1 MANRTVYNASL
12 VMTADVKQAKS
23 ALEQLSNTLKNL
35 VSSNIKGMS
44 IGDTLTNDLLKAQQS
59 AIQLQNILSKST
71 NINTGKLD
79 LTKFSDSLKKAK
91 LDLNDLYKS
100 LSTFGVQGEKAFLS
114 LTNQLMSAEIPLKR
128 TSKLFDDLWITMK
141 NTMKWQLTSSVMH
154 GFVGTMKSAVG
165 YAQDLNKSLNN
176 IRIVTGYNTDQMAKF
191 ARQAN
196 EVAKVLKTT
205 TTAYTDA
212 ALIYYQQGNL
222 SDSQIKARAD
232 ATIKMANVTG
242 ESAKAVS
249 DYMTAIWNNFDNGSK
264 SLEYYAD
271 VMTALGAAT
280 ASSTDEIAA
289 GLEKFAAVS
298 ETVGLSYEYATAA
311 LATVTAETRQ
321 SADVVGNAF
330 KTLFSRIQGLN
341 LGETQD
347 DGTTLNKYSAALDK
361 VGISIKDTSGEIK
374 AMDVI
379 LNELGSKWDTL
390 GNDTQLAL
398 AQAVAG
404 VRQYTQLIALMDNWD
419 TFKINL
425 DVAKNSSGTLN
436 EQQEIYAESWE
447 AASKKVKASLEGIY
461 DSVINDKA
469 IIKITDGFA
478 DFLNLI
484 ENVSDSLGG
493 MQGILF
499 GLGAIV
505 TKVFSKQMAES
516 LNNVFYSF
524 RNISGYNQMVGQQM
538 RQSAIAAVTKDIGKT
553 ANEADAV
560 RLNVQLDNLKLQESL
575 LDVKNNIS
583 QEDYDSLNSLI
594 QMNEVYGEILAKA
607 TAIKQEKTEKQ
618 GSNLTEL
625 LTLIKSSGGTT
636 DDYLNIKSKF
646 EQMVNQHNLIGYK
659 TLDKN
664 NFENQFRELMGH
676 EKTPSISKGDRAAY
690 EKAISDA
697 KKAPEAAMP
706 HLEKL
711 YNQLYNKIIDN
722 IINELKNTPN
732 LKGKNLDI
740 RDILLKHIENMGEV
754 KDSQDNV
761 DQAKKNYE
769 EVKKNTD
776 KAILESQR
784 AAQNL
789 GASVTGALNGITSL
803 GYAINSLSSIKDVFN
818 DDTLSNWEKM
828 VRITTSLSFGLSG
841 LINGFRGL
849 SQIKDIGKGIGTA
862 IQSYGEALLAQEKL
876 EEAKASAMVAAAT
889 QAENAE
895 GKEDIAITT
904 GQIAAEKGLE
914 EQKEETAKAS
924 LGEAGAQKIENAEGK
939 KDIAITT
946 GQTVAEKGLNEAQKK
961 ALATILSKIKS
972 LGWYALAIGAVA
984 AIIYTLVKAYNADA
998 EAAEKARKNLEEAT
1012 QAAESSK
1019 QAYSDLLTSIENY
1032 NNAKSAI
1039 EDLTYGTQEWKDAIY
1054 EANQEVLALIK
1065 NYPILA
1071 SYLNRDED
1079 SGLLTITQEGQN
1091 IVQQQAN
1098 LQKINAQNAM
1108 LAAQMISNTATNR
1121 SNITNAYRNDSGQR
1135 EFSFIETKYNSAAQI
1150 NNQTGTSKETTKSLW
1165 EQDYRNLIDKI
1176 TYDQNYLQNHTAK
1189 EIIEDLGLT
1198 VERYFGDYD
1207 SNSIGGMSNAAF
1219 GEDNLIAFVESIRST
1234 PELFN
1239 ELAVSVR
1246 ANIEANKAYA
1256 EQIIQN
1262 NYAENATYKNSKNK
1276 DALDT
1281 ILSGNISSKAIKDRA
1296 YKYMHDGADGE
1307 NDAFYQ
1313 EEYAKA
1319 MGYQHIKDKN
1329 NGKGVYLINGKEETI
1344 SDDVIYQ
1351 WYALNKI
1358 IEETTASLPNLESKL
1373 EQLRQ
1378 ESEKGNVNSQAAY
1391 SIVKTGSATAGVS
1404 VNQLTS
1410 LKENPRD
1417 EQYFKDLYGEENFEA
1432 IWSSM
1437 GYESGQ
1443 EFVEAFNE
1451 EIKNVNAP
1459 SLEGKNETKFN
1470 ESIESLSLD
1479 AANNLKETME
1489 QLELGPAGAQAGA
1502 DFLDAFNKL
1511 LESGLSQEAIE
1522 ALAQIDWSKEGS
1534 LEEGK
1539 QILEDLGYNAE
1550 NFSGL
1555 LEGLAAQAYQ
1565 LDFSVFEDLKVDLE
1579 SIAGIISGLDLG
1591 SILSEEDYQLLA
1603 KYVDELEN
1611 YFMLTSQGR
1620 KFIGTDEDANMIGEE
1635 AYKASVE
1642 ELKKRQAG
1650 QKEFEVY
1657 GHDENGT
1664 RVNANWNQWALNA
1677 DNQTTYEKETYK
1689 QNQLNTLNEILTNES
1704 AETLG
1709 LIGNG
1714 YESWKE
1720 EGFDTSTL
1728 TSDQIAQFFGELAEF
1743 TSNKIDE
1750 SDFQENDQ
1758 KIIGDSQNIN
1768 EFDQNVEMVGGYEK
1782 AGLTQEQYENQR
1794 QYFQDLANEQAKA
1807 AQSYQELNQLMFNG
1821 EINQEAYQRGLVE
1834 QAKQYPALS
1843 KEVEAYEKALAD
1855 ANGDTSECT
1864 KEWNEL
1870 NRAFKSNQIGKAAKD
1885 LKESKKTMEDL
1896 NTALGEGAKVNEDY
1910 IAASQDMADSLSEIF
1925 GVQVDPTFVQ
1935 DNIEDI
1941 FDYIET
1947 GSGEILQKLNQK
1959 AIIAASPDLEGM
1971 LSNMTGGIDGFITKI
1986 NELNGMSFNITG
1998 TGDFSTLQAEIG
2010 GVKMTAQD
2018 LGNFLNSLANS
2029 GMLFELENM
2038 EMFQALLEAIQNE
2051 DLDALQQAVTDLQ
2064 GEGMTLKSNDNS
2076 YPADTSAELDSGGY
2090 SGGGGGGGGSD
2101 KVDRDKL
2108 SDALADTYK
2117 KKRDR
2122 LRAQYEGLDPEAAS
2136 QYIKEEIALLEEEQK
2151 ILEEQIKTWK
2161 GLLKTKVQEFN
2172 QEYAD
2177 ELGFDLTLNDDGE
2190 IANLSE
2196 IYQRL
2201 IQMYDEGNTDL
2212 VDKIYD
2218 KLQESAG
2225 IQASIDEAVQGMM
2238 DKEREQA
2245 ELELKD
2251 ITDRI
2256 DWRIKQIDYQIKRLN
2271 YYQEKLLI
2279 QAHGNKQ
2286 TIEAML
2292 EGFQYQEQ
2300 EMLKLF
2306 EKGDA
2311 LRQGIDELNAAKA
2324 KYPNHQQMFN
2334 EQILE
2339 YQSDLID
2346 LNQDILELRADMEEL
2361 VQEVL
2366 ELALD
2371 EIDIQNERINKYV
2384 SMLDRFQNIID
2395 LSGRSILDQALK
2407 VEIGTAKLD
2416 TLINKM
2422 SISKQTMEGLAE
2434 ATKLAQE
2441 ALEKRAAAGDETS
2454 VSMWENQVEEL
2465 ERELEAAQ
2473 DDFLANW
2480 EEVLQAAADIFD
2492 MRVELTVQTLEQ
2504 ALSPFSSLD
2513 ILEDRYNK
2521 EKELQEKYL
2530 DDATK
2535 LYELNKLNRQLNQSI
2550 TDEND
2555 LLAKS
2560 KLRDIQ
2566 EEILAYQ
2573 KAGVDMSQYDL
2584 DILQKK
2590 YDLRLAEI
2598 ALMEAQN
2605 SKTSMRLIRDAAGNW
2620 TYAYDA
2626 DQTAI
2631 DEALQSVED
2640 ATYSLKKASTDYI
2653 DEMTEEMIAIKQ
2665 EFVEA
2670 IGGLDRNSAD
2680 YMEQLLYLQQ
2690 HYMKEYNVVLGEFQ
2704 KGVEGA
2710 GLTIHDTWYGATLD
2724 LYNFEDAQKHFSDA
2738 SDLAINELMVNYKD
2752 WQKVVEQAM
2761 GIAGTSWETFGDDT
2775 GATLD
2780 SLEEHIQALCDE
2792 ISKLVDVLMEYVA
2805 TSIGMVEE
2813 WQAKYSK
2820 QVDNELA
2827 KNEAYINNDSLHQ
2840 SRSGGK
2846 NSGAIDYLAEA
2857 NGDYSLAMTLLIAN
2871 EGQAGLNS
2879 QQFQDLATARTN
2891 KINESDTLKAQIGNQ
2906 IITTEHLINV
2916 LTDTTKSEAALGSD
2930 VIASAGG
2937 ATGDVKINYTQVNY
2951 NLSQDDKYESQSGLI
2966 FDFINGERGAGLL
2979 STFIPSPSYGAN
2991 RNYEYYNDINNTRS
3005 GWCSKW
3011 VGDVM
3016 AYNGADFIRGNA
3028 WDAVKRNSG
3037 RAYNG
3042 GYIANGTAVG
3052 SESGEYGHIGIYND
3066 GYIYAT
3072 SYSGNSLDRYTVDE
3086 WQKKYGK
3093 LYITNAG
3100 NIQTGQTAMDIFK
3113 KKNGNTY
3120 GSKLISNLLYGHEV
3134 DNNIKSQS
3142 NGQSLIAQMLKGF
3155 DTGGY
3160 TGTWGPYGRLAL
3172 LHEKELVL
3180 NKADTS
3186 NILDAVKISRGV
3198 DDKISDMIAFTNNSL
3213 RDLLSYIKLPTF
3225 ETQPIEQ
3232 TVQIQAEFPG
3242 VTDQYEIQEALSNL
3256 SNDASQYLNIQRN
3269 FW

>member
-1 MANRTVYNASL
+1 MANTVYSASL
-12 VMTADVKQAKS
+12 KMTADVSQAKS
-23 ALEQLSNTLKNL
+23 QLQDLQNTLSNLITSTAKNTSL
-35 VSSNIKGMS
+35 
-44 IGDTLTNDLLKAQQS
+44 GDTLTKDLAKAQS
-59 AIQLQNILSKST
+59 AAVQLQASLSNAT
-71 NINTGKLD
+71 NVNTGKLD
-79 LTKFSDSLKKAK
+79 LTKFSDSLKRSNT
-91 LDLNDLYKS
+91 DLNQLYNN
-100 LSTFGVQGEKAFLS
+100 LSAFGAEGNKAFYQ
-114 LTNQLMSAEIPLKR
+114 LTNSIMSAEVPLKR

-141 NTMKWQLTSSVMH
+141 NTMKWQLTSSAMH
-154 GFVGTMKSAVG
+154 GFMSTLSGAYG
-165 YAQDLNKSLNN
+165 YAKDLNKSLND
-176 IRIVTGYNTDQMAKF
+176 IRIVTQYSTDQMSQFAK
-191 ARQAN
+191 QAN
-196 EVAKVLKTT
+196 EAAKALKTT
-205 TTAYTDA
+205 TTSYTDA
-212 ALIYYQQGNL
+212 ALIYYQQGL
-222 SDSQIKARAD
+222 AEKDIKARTD

-242 ESAKAVS
+242 ESAKEVS

-321 SADVVGNAF
+321 NADVVGNAF

-341 LGETQD
+341 LGETME

-374 AMDVI
+374 DMDVI
-379 LNELGSKWDTL
+379 LDELGNKWDTL
-390 GNDTQLAL
+390 SKDTQLGL
-398 AQAVAG
+398 AQTVAG
-404 VRQYTQLIALMDNWD
+404 VRQYTQLIALMDNWGE
-419 TFKINL
+419 FKINL
-425 DVAKNSSGTLN
+425 KVAEDASGTLQ
-436 EQQEIYAESWE
+436 EQQDIYAESWE

-461 DSVINDKA
+461 DSLLNDKFF
-469 IIKITDGFA
+469 INLTNGFA
-478 DFLNLI
+478 SVLNSI
-484 ENVSDSLGG
+484 ENVIDGLGG
-493 MQGILF
+493 MK
-499 GLGAIV
+499 GA
-505 TKVFSKQMAES
+505 FFA
-516 LNNVFYSF
+516 L
-524 RNISGYNQMVGQQM
+524 
-538 RQSAIAAVTKDIGKT
+538 SAITTKIFNKQLTESVSNLAFGIKGKLGITQLQSENLRNTAVELSRKGISKADTPVEY
-553 ANEADAV
+553 ANQ
-560 RLNVQLDNLKLQESL
+560 LVQEDNLQLNKQLAEVAEQ
-575 LDVKNNIS
+575 IT
-583 QEDYDSLNSLI
+583 QEDYNQYQKLI
-594 QMNEVYGEILAKA
+594 QLNDLYGQIYIKAKETEQLKKTSMEDKAADFYGTYRSFGKDTGFSVGKYINTMSSARNKADEAYGKYNTGLGLIAEIEELSKKKGNYKNQVEQLSKEIFDGADISHFISEKNF
-607 TAIKQEKTEKQ
+607 TGLEKILKKELDGAI
-618 GSNLTEL
+618 SSISDD
-625 LTLIKSSGGTT
+625 LIKSTDFDLGFTPEEITT
-636 DDYLNIKSKF
+636 LTTKLKEYIQTYVSYKKAVSDGNNAEQAYLNAKQEVSKATEQLNKNMNSLSKSFVNAFSGLSNLGMGISALSSLKDIFTNEDLTNWERFSQTLTSIGIGLPALISGISSTAKSFKEIKNGITNAYDSAIELYLNKLKAD
-646 EQMVNQHNLIGYK
+646 QILLRN
-659 TLDKN
+659 
-664 NFENQFRELMGH
+664 ENASAAERE
-676 EKTPSISKGDRAAY
+676 AAKKRLSAVASGQ
-690 EKAISDA
+690 ETAAELTASHA
-697 KKAPEAAMP
+697 KKA
-706 HLEKL
+706 L
-711 YNQLYNKIIDN
+711 
-722 IINELKNTPN
+722 LKNIGS
-732 LKGKNLDI
+732 LIGK
-740 RDILLKHIENMGEV
+740 
-754 KDSQDNV
+754 
-761 DQAKKNYE
+761 
-769 EVKKNTD
+769 
-776 KAILESQR
+776 
-784 AAQNL
+784 
-789 GASVTGALNGITSL
+789 
-803 GYAINSLSSIKDVFN
+803 
-818 DDTLSNWEKM
+818 
-828 VRITTSLSFGLSG
+828 FGL
-841 LINGFRGL
+841 
-849 SQIKDIGKGIGTA
+849 
-862 IQSYGEALLAQEKL
+862 Y
-876 EEAKASAMVAAAT
+876 AA
-889 QAENAE
+889 
-895 GKEDIAITT
+895 
-904 GQIAAEKGLE
+904 
-914 EQKEETAKAS
+914 
-924 LGEAGAQKIENAEGK
+924 
-939 KDIAITT
+939 
-946 GQTVAEKGLNEAQKK
+946 
-961 ALATILSKIKS
+961 
-972 LGWYALAIGAVA
+972 AIGAVV
-984 AIIYTLVKAYNADA
+984 AIVYSLVKAYNADA
-998 EAAEKARKNLEEAT
+998 DAAKKARENLEEAT
-1012 QAAESSK
+1012 KVAESAK
-1019 QAYSDLLTSIENY
+1019 QAYSDLLTSIENH
-1032 NNAKSAI
+1032 NNAKTAI

-1054 EANQEVLALIK
+1054 EANQEVLTLLK

-1121 SNITNAYRNDSGQR
+1121 SNITNAYRNDPGQR
-1135 EFSFIETKYNSAAQI
+1135 QFSFIETEYNSAAQV

-1296 YKYMHDGADGE
+1296 YKYMHDGFDGE

-1329 NGKGVYLINGKEETI
+1329 NGKGVYLVNGKEETI

-1358 IEETTASLPNLESKL
+1358 IEETTASLPNLESTL

-1378 ESEKGNVNSQAAY
+1378 ESEKGNVDSQAAY

-1410 LKENPRD
+1410 LKENPRN

-1459 SLEGKNETKFN
+1459 SLEGKNATKFN

-1522 ALAQIDWSKEGS
+1522 ALAQVDWSKEGS
-1534 LEEGK
+1534 LEEGR

-1565 LDFSVFEDLKVDLE
+1565 LDFSVFEDLKEDLE

-1635 AYKASVE
+1635 AYKAGLERLQQQQNAQE
-1642 ELKKRQAG
+1642 EMSD
-1650 QKEFEVY
+1650 Y
-1657 GHDENGT
+1657 GHDVNGT
-1664 RVNANWNQWALNA
+1664 RVDANWSRYGTDGDWEDANLDRRGTLQNILN
-1677 DNQTTYEKETYK
+1677 NESKETLEAIGAGYGDWAGK
-1689 QNQLNTLNEILTNES
+1689 DLNTLNLEE
-1704 AETLG
+1704 EQ
-1709 LIGNG
+1709 IG
-1714 YESWKE
+1714 
-1720 EGFDTSTL
+1720 
-1728 TSDQIAQFFGELAEF
+1728 QFFDALTAM
-1743 TSNKIDE
+1743 TSNPIDE
-1750 SDFQENDQ
+1750 STIHDYNQTVL
-1758 KIIGDSQNIN
+1758 GDSKNVN
-1768 EFDQNVEMVGGYEK
+1768 EFEDNLNMVGAENT
-1782 AGLTQEQYENQR
+1782 GLTPEQIESQR
-1794 QYFQDLANEQAKA
+1794 QYFQNLANEQAKA
-1807 AQSYQELNQLMFNG
+1807 AQSYQELNQLMIDG
-1821 EINQEAYQRGLVE
+1821 EINQEAYQKGLVE
-1834 QAKQYPALS
+1834 QAKQYPALAD
-1843 KEVEAYEKALAD
+1843 EIDAYNKAVAK
-1855 ANGDTSECT
+1855 GDPEEITD
-1864 KEWNEL
+1864 KWNQL
-1870 NRAFKSNQIGKAAKD
+1870 NKAFKSNQIGKVAKD

-1896 NTALGEGAKVNEDY
+1896 STALGEGAKVNEDY

-1925 GVQVDPTFVQ
+1925 GVQVDPSFVQ
-1935 DNIEDI
+1935 DNIDDI
-1941 FDYIET
+1941 FEYIET
-1947 GSGEILQKLNQK
+1947 GSGEVLNKLSSK
-1959 AIIAASPDLEGM
+1959 AHLTAIPGFDEALSGIGSSIDDLASKMTTLDGTSFTIIGNSDLSSLKGELTEAQVQASGLGNYLNSIANSGATFTLEGM
-1971 LSNMTGGIDGFITKI
+1971 EAFKELLAAIQSEDIEAIEAAIEK
-1986 NELNGMSFNITG
+1986 LNG
-1998 TGDFSTLQAEIG
+1998 
-2010 GVKMTAQD
+2010 
-2018 LGNFLNSLANS
+2018 
-2029 GMLFELENM
+2029 EN
-2038 EMFQALLEAIQNE
+2038 
-2051 DLDALQQAVTDLQ
+2051 
-2064 GEGMTLKSNDNS
+2064 MTLKSDDNA
-2076 YPADTSAELDSGGY
+2076 YPTDTSAELESGGY
-2090 SGGGGGGGGSD
+2090 TGGGSGSGGSD

-2108 SDALADTYK
+2108 TDALSQTYQ

-2122 LRAQYEGLDPEAAS
+2122 LKAQYEGLDPESAS
-2136 QYIKEEIALLEEEQK
+2136 KYIKEEIALLEEEQK

-2212 VDKIYD
+2212 ADKIYK

-2346 LNQDILELRADMEEL
+2346 VNKDILELRADMEEL
-2361 VQEVL
+2361 VKEVL

-2407 VEIGTAKLD
+2407 VEIGTTKLD

-2422 SISKQTMEGLAE
+2422 SISKQTMEGLAKATAE
-2434 ATKLAQE
+2434 AQA
-2441 ALEKRAAAGDETS
+2441 ALERRAADGDETS

-2492 MRVELTVQTLEQ
+2492 MRVQLTVQTLED
-2504 ALSPFSSLD
+2504 ALSPFSNLS
-2513 ILEDRYNK
+2513 ILEDRYVKDK
-2521 EKELQEKYL
+2521 EIQDQYL

-2535 LYELNKLNRQLNQSI
+2535 LYELNKLNRQLNMSI
-2550 TDEND
+2550 QDEND

-2566 EEILAYQ
+2566 QEILAYQ

-2620 TYAYDA
+2620 TYAYDS
-2626 DQTAI
+2626 DQNAI
-2631 DEALQSVED
+2631 EEAIQRVED
-2640 ATYSLKKASTDYI
+2640 ATYDLQKATTQYI
-2653 DEMTEEMIAIKQ
+2653 DEMSEELIAIQ
-2665 EFVEA
+2665 QDFAAA
-2670 IGGLDRNSAD
+2670 IGEVDRNASD
-2680 YMEQLLYLQQ
+2680 YQEQLLYLQQ
-2690 HYMKEYNVVLGEFQ
+2690 HYMTKYMQTLGEFR
-2704 KGVEGA
+2704 KATEEA
-2710 GLTIHDTWYGATLD
+2710 GISIHDTQYGMMMD
-2724 LYNFEDAQKHFSDA
+2724 LYNFEDAQNKFKLNSDT
-2738 SDLAINELMVNYKD
+2738 AINDLIINYKD
-2752 WQKVVEQAM
+2752 WQKVVEQTM
-2761 GIAGTSWETFGDDT
+2761 NVAGTSWESFGDDT

-2780 SLEEHIQALCDE
+2780 SLQEHISALCDE
-2792 ISKLVDVLMEYVA
+2792 ISKLVDVLMQYVSTA
-2805 TSIGMVEE
+2805 IGMVEE

-2820 QVDNELA
+2820 QVDAELA

-2840 SRSGGK
+2840 SKSGGGGG
-2846 NSGAIDYLAEA
+2846 NIDYLAA
-2857 NGDYSLAMTLLIAN
+2857 AGGDYSLAMTMLIADQ
-2871 EGQAGLNS
+2871 GQAGLNS

-2891 KINESDTLKAQIGNQ
+2891 KIQGDDNLKSQIGNQ
-2906 IITTEHLINV
+2906 IITTENLINV
-2916 LTDTTKSEAALGSD
+2916 LTDSTKSETALGSD
-2930 VIASAGG
+2930 VIASAASGG
-2937 ATGDVKINYTQVNY
+2937 ALTGGVKINYTQNNY
-2951 NLSQDDKYESQSGLI
+2951 QLSQDDDYESKSGILQ
-2966 FDFINGERGAGLL
+2966 DFINGRGAGYL
-2979 STFIPSPSYGAN
+2979 STYIPSPNNGVN
-2991 RNYEYYNDINNTRS
+2991 RNYEYYSGTYDPKS
-3005 GWCSKW
+3005 GWCARW

-3016 AYNGADFIRGNA
+3016 TYNGASFTRGNA
-3028 WDAVKRNSG
+3028 WDAVKSNG
-3037 RAYNG
+3037 GTAYNG
-3042 GYIANGTAVG
+3042 QYISNGTAVG
-3052 SESGEYGHIGIYND
+3052 SKSGEYGHIGIYND

-3072 SYSGNSLDRYTVDE
+3072 SATGNSLDRYTISE
-3086 WQKKYGK
+3086 WEKTYGK

-3100 NIQTGQTAMDIFK
+3100 NSQVGQTAVDVFSRE
-3113 KKNGNTY
+3113 GGSTY
-3120 GSKLISNLLYGHEV
+3120 GNSLLYELVYGK
-3134 DNNIKSQS
+3134 DNNINLSSNNDSYLKSFI
-3142 NGQSLIAQMLKGF
+3142 GL

-3160 TGTWGPYGRLAL
+3160 TGEWGSEGRLAM

-3180 NKADTS
+3180 NKKDTP
-3186 NILDAVKISRGV
+3186 NILSAVKIARSI
-3198 DDKISDMIAFTNNSL
+3198 DDTISNLTSNTDWKLRNLLGFT
-3213 RDLLSYIKLPTF
+3213 DPVFDK
-3225 ETQPIEQ
+3225 QPIEQ
-3232 TVQIQAEFPG
+3232 TVQISAEFPG

-3256 SNDASQYLNIQRN
+3256 SNDASQYLSIKSNL
-3269 FW
+3269 F